1 VTLPHAPERPVV
13 TTLTVGRL
21 TVHTLQTGIQK
32 LDGGAMF
39 GVVPKPLWERRIAA
53 DERNRIRMGMR
64 VLLIEHDDGLVL
76 VDCGLGNK
84 EPAKFLDIYGIENA
98 GANGRTA
105 LEDALSVLGH
115 RPDDIRLMLN
125 THLHFDHAGGNT
137 FIAPDDPG
145 KRVQLTFPNAQY
157 AVHGREYAFA
167 TQTNERTQASYL
179 PNNFVPVAQAGKYR
193 FLEGNGGE
201 VVPGVEVIVTP
212 GHVPWHMAVLIRSA
226 GEALLFPADTIPTAH
241 HLPLA
246 WIMGYDVEPL
256 RTLESKRALYSRAV
270 EEGWRVVFEHD
281 YDTVAGRLVRAERGI
296 GLADVDSMPAAPDA
310 NRVPPLDPGGAAR

>member
-1 VTLPHAPERPVV
+1 MTAPQAQGRPLI

-39 GVVPKPLWERRIAA
+39 GVVPKPLWARRIPS
-53 DERNRIRMGMR
+53 DDRNRIRMGMR

-105 LEDALSVLGH
+105 LEDALAVLGH
-115 RPDDIRLMLN
+115 RPDDIKLMLN

-137 FIAPDDPG
+137 FVAPDDPE

-179 PNNFVPVAQAGKYR
+179 PHNFVPVAEAGKFR
-193 FLEGNGGE
+193 FLDGAGGE

-212 GHVPWHMAVLIRSA
+212 GHVPWHMAVLIRSE
-226 GEALLFPADTIPTAH
+226 GETLLFPADTIPTAH

-256 RTLESKRALYSRAV
+256 RTLESKRALYARAIN
-270 EEGWRVVFEHD
+270 EGWRVVFEHD
-281 YDTVAGRLVRAERGI
+281 YDTVGGALVRGERGI
-296 GLADVDSMPAAPDA
+296 ELADVNSIGAPSGPAES
-310 NRVPPLDPGGAAR
+310 PPP